1 MEKENKRTIVAKI
14 LTSTAKNALSVAANS
29 RCAML
34 YHQPKQPLEVKKFRK
49 F

>member
-1 MEKENKRTIVAKI
+1 MKNNDKKLIAKA
-14 LTSTAKNALSVAANS
+14 LTAVTNNMLSVAANS

-34 YHQPKQPLEVKKFRK
+34 FHQPKQPDAVRKFRK

>member
-1 MEKENKRTIVAKI
+1 MKKNDNKLIAKVLTAVTNRT
-14 LTSTAKNALSVAANS
+14 LSVAANS

-34 YHQPKQPLEVKKFRK
+34 YHQPKQPDAVRKFRK

>member
-1 MEKENKRTIVAKI
+1 MKDNNNKLIAKVLTAVTNRT
-14 LTSTAKNALSVAANS
+14 LSVAANS

-34 YHQPKQPLEVKKFRK
+34 YHQPKQPDAVRKFRK